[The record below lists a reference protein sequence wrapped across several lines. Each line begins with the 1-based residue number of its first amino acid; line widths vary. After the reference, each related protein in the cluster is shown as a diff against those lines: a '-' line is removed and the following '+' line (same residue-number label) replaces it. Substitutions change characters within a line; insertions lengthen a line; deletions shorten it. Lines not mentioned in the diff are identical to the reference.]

1 MTHRKEKINKELEL
15 EALFQKL
22 DDTGKDG
29 AILFLNALGF
39 AQFALDRV
47 EWRGRR
53 REAPR
58 LSE

>member
-1 MTHRKEKINKELEL
+1 MTHGKEKINKELEL

-29 AILFLNALGF
+29 AVLFLNALGF

-53 REAPR
+53 GEAPR